1 MGTLYIVE
9 DLQGADVTWTTYIP
23 ALKKSSWLMVTRIW
37 KWNWRVFVIP
47 GWGDF
52 NDEKALKGLIC
63 VGGGDLNDEN
73 L

>member
-1 MGTLYIVE
+1 M
-9 DLQGADVTWTTYIP
+9 
-23 ALKKSSWLMVTRIW
+23 
-37 KWNWRVFVIP
+37 IP

-73 L
+73 PLKGLRSVSVNVDRG